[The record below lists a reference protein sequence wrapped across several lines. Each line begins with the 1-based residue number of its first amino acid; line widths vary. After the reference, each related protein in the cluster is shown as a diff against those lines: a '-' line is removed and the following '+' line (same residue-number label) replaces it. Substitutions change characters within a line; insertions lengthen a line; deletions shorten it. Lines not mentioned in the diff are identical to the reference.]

1 MKRLAILVLSLLLAA
16 CASVGDVTPPTIQL
30 SNMRLVS
37 AGLLSQELLL
47 QIRIGNPNDFDIPI
61 NGLSFTL
68 DVNGESFAEGL
79 SNETVTVPRL
89 GYATMSVAG
98 STNTLNLFRQLMALG
113 SSDTIAY
120 RLHGNAYVDG
130 VTGSTTYPFDRRG
143 ELTLPSPTPAPRRDF
158 PETERTFVP
167 SV

>member
-1 MKRLAILVLSLLLAA
+1 VKRLAVVLLSLLLTA

-47 QIRIGNPNDFDIPI
+47 QVRIGNPNDFDIPLK
-61 NGLSFTL
+61 GLSFTL

-89 GYATMSVAG
+89 GFATMSVSG
-98 STNTLNLFRQLMALG
+98 STSTLNLFRQLMALG
-113 SSDTIAY
+113 NSDRIAY
-120 RLHGNAYVDG
+120 RLHGRAYVDG
-130 VTGSTTYPFDRRG
+130 VTGSTPYPFDRRG
-143 ELTLPSPTPAPRRDF
+143 ELTLPAPVPTQRQKYPD
-158 PETERTFVP
+158 TERTLVP

>member
-1 MKRLAILVLSLLLAA
+1 MKRLILLAFTCLLTA

-30 SNMRLVS
+30 ANMRLVS
-37 AGLLSQELLL
+37 AGLLSQELML
-47 QIRIGNPNDFDIPI
+47 QIRIGNPNDFDIPL

-68 DVNGESFAEGL
+68 DVNGESFADGL

-89 GYATMSVAG
+89 GYATMSVSG
-98 STNTLNLFRQLMALG
+98 STSTLNLFRQLMALG
-113 SSDTIAY
+113 TSDRIAY
-120 RLHGNAYVDG
+120 RLHGQAYVAG
-130 VTGSTTYPFDRRG
+130 VAGSTPYPFDRRG
-143 ELTLPSPTPAPRRDF
+143 ELTLPAPRQKY